1 MASNDLF
8 SNFDKYAVI
17 MSLLSSICLLVLKPC
32 GLAMP
37 SKVIGFNYSHEN
49 EKKMWQQFFFFC
61 PPEGQIQRHYDG
73 KNFRQK
79 FVISGSLSTMQQ
91 CIINNIR
98 KNKH

>member
-1 MASNDLF
+1 MRKKCD
-8 SNFDKYAVI
+8 SNF
-17 MSLLSSICLLVLKPC
+17 
-32 GLAMP
+32 
-37 SKVIGFNYSHEN
+37 
-49 EKKMWQQFFFFC
+49 FFGR
-61 PPEGQIQRHYDG
+61 PKGQIQRHYDG